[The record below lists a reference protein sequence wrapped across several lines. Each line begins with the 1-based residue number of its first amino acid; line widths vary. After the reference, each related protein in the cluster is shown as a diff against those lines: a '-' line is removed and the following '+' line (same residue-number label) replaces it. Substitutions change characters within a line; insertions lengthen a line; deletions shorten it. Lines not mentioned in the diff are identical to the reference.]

1 MPTLD
6 WFFVAVLLVSLLIGA
21 WRGLVFE
28 VISLLSWI
36 AAFVLAQ
43 WFAPDLALKLPM
55 AGASEPIRYAAAFTL
70 VFVLAVFAG
79 SLLARL
85 GKGLFSSVGL
95 NPADRTLGALFGLL
109 RGVLVLLGL
118 TLVLGMTP
126 LKSDLWWR
134 QSAGVAM
141 ATAALQGVKP
151 VLPEKFGKYLP

>member
-6 WFFVAVLLVSLLIGA
+6 WFFVAVLLASLLIGA

-43 WFAPDLALKLPM
+43 WFAPDVALKLPM

-70 VFVLAVFAG
+70 VFVLSVFAG
-79 SLLARL
+79 GLLARL

-141 ATAALQGVKP
+141 ATAALQSLKP

>member
-55 AGASEPIRYAAAFTL
+55 SCE
-70 VFVLAVFAG
+70 
-79 SLLARL
+79 
-85 GKGLFSSVGL
+85 
-95 NPADRTLGALFGLL
+95 
-109 RGVLVLLGL
+109 LVLLR
-118 TLVLGMTP
+118 TEEAST
-126 LKSDLWWR
+126 
-134 QSAGVAM
+134 VA
-141 ATAALQGVKP
+141 LSSQ
-151 VLPEKFGKYLP
+151 LP